1 VDAAARLL
9 AARPPAA
16 VSVRDIAEEA
26 GVNHG
31 LVHRYFGSKD
41 ALVRAALRSR
51 AAASM
56 EQFAGVDD
64 VPELLVRLRRAAAD
78 PHSGWRLLAHS
89 LLDGYGEEIA
99 QGDFPWI
106 PRFVDNIAE
115 AQKAG
120 AVRDDLDPTDVAR
133 LMLATMLGWLQFHEY
148 IAASTHVEH
157 GDVLDELATTLAI
170 VLRPPPPPTRDG
182 PDGA

>member
-56 EQFAGVDD
+56 DQFAGADG
-64 VPELLVRLRRAAAD
+64 VPELLIRLRQAAAD
-78 PHSGWRLLAHS
+78 PHSGWRLLAHC

-99 QGDFPWI
+99 QGEFPWI
-106 PRFVDNIAE
+106 ARFVDNFAE
-115 AQKAG
+115 AQQDG
-120 AVRDDLDPTDVAR
+120 VVRDDLDPADIAR
-133 LMLATMLGWLQFHEY
+133 LMLAAMLGWLQFHEY
-148 IAASTHVEH
+148 IAASTHVPK
-157 GDVLDELATTLAI
+157 GDALDELAATLA
-170 VLRPPPPPTRDG
+170 VLLRPLPTDDALDDR
-182 PDGA
+182 